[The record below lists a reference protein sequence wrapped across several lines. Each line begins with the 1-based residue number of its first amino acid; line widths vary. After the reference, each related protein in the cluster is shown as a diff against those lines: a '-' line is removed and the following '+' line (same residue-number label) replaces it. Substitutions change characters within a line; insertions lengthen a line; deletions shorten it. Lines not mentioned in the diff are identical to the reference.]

1 VAVTWSF
8 VVVEGRQPL
17 LIVECK
23 WADADV
29 DRGLRYLKAR
39 FPKAD
44 AWQLSATGTRDY
56 RTPEGI
62 RIAPALELLRS
73 LV

>member
-1 VAVTWSF
+1 
-8 VVVEGRQPL
+8 VVVEDRQPL
-17 LIVECK
+17 LMVECK
-23 WADADV
+23 WADAGV

-62 RIAPALELLRS
+62 RIAPALELLRT